1 MPTLFKSRSVGN
13 GLRAF
18 GVFAIEMARHNW
30 GTTRKWRNLRKQ
42 LKAEGLVQVAPGAP
56 SFQ

>member
-18 GVFAIEMARHNW
+18 GVFAIEMAGRNR

-42 LKAEGLVQVAPGAP
+42 LKAAGLVD
-56 SFQ
+56 